1 MINTTLVI
9 ESLPVL
15 LRGTLVTLYI
25 AALGSCI
32 GLSLGTIV
40 GVLQAH
46 KNKYIRSLAF
56 LYASLLR
63 GTPMLI
69 QIFMLVY
76 VLPQMGIMIP
86 KFWAAILAIGLNSSA
101 YVSFIIKSGIASVSR
116 GTIEAAH
123 VLGLSKMQTM
133 RFIILPQAL
142 QVVLPALGNEFITLI
157 KDSSLASLVGVVELT
172 QEGRIIISKT
182 YDAVTMY
189 CVVAII
195 YLLLTSCL
203 SLFISYLEKRMNH
216 HARS

>member
-1 MINTTLVI
+1 MINTTLIV
-9 ESLPVL
+9 ESLPAL
-15 LRGTLVTLYI
+15 LRGTFLTLYI

-32 GLSLGTIV
+32 GLSLGTVI
-40 GVLQAH
+40 GILQTH
-46 KNKYIRSLAF
+46 KNRFIRSLAF

-76 VLPQMGIMIP
+76 VFPQIGIMIP
-86 KFWAAILAIGLNSSA
+86 KFWAAIFAIGLNSSA
-101 YVSFIIKSGIASVSR
+101 YVSFIIKSGIQSVSR
-116 GTIEAAH
+116 GTIEAAY

-133 RFIILPQAL
+133 RFIILPQAMR
-142 QVVLPALGNEFITLI
+142 VVLPALGNEFITLI

-182 YDAVTMY
+182 YDAVTLY
-189 CVVAII
+189 CAVAII
-195 YLLLTSCL
+195 YLFLTSCL
-203 SLFISYLEKRMNH
+203 SLLISHLEKRMNP